1 MLHSYRKYHRMFEY
15 EVFLNTWVKRGEDE
29 YILRLLEVTQ
39 WIRVVKY
46 IPDPKV
52 KKDIHEKTKLLL
64 NEIIEYKNGHI

>member
-1 MLHSYRKYHRMFEY
+1 MFEY

-46 IPDPKV
+46 IPDPVV
-52 KKDIHEKTKLLL
+52 KKDIHRKTKPFTSKQKT
-64 NEIIEYKNGHI
+64 ITKMSG